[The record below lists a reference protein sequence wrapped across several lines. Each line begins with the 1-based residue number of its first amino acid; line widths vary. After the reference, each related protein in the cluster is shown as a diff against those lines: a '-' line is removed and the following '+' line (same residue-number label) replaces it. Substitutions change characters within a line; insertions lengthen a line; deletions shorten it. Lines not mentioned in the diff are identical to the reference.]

1 MGRVDI
7 LHTICCI
14 EQQLLLEDHSPSIHD
29 TVSRNPSIMYS
40 PLEENVG
47 PRPLSH
53 VGASSTENAQYQPH
67 TEESVS

>member
-29 TVSRNPSIMYS
+29 TDTKYPSVMYS
-40 PLEENVG
+40 PFKENVE
-47 PRPLSH
+47 LSLFAH
-53 VGASSTENAQYQPH
+53 VGATSTEDAQFQ
-67 TEESVS
+67 